1 MKIKYKHLINY
12 CYPEPVLLGEHRL
25 CIKPRSHGFQK
36 LINFK
41 INIKPIPNLN
51 YSLISASGE
60 EILKTSF
67 EGYTD
72 NLSIEAI
79 SEVET
84 FAHPNLNKC
93 LKDKDLP
100 LPLNRYCMNN
110 DLKGALEGWLP
121 NGQHDPSAVELSQEA
136 LAGSGDNLISYIPQ
150 LIEIIQDR
158 VKYTKRHVGP
168 AWPASRTL
176 RERVGSCRDLAMLMV
191 ECTRSVGIPSRFVS
205 GYHFEDQSLSEYEL
219 HAWTELYIPNA
230 GWRGFDPSGK
240 GLINERYLTLVAS
253 SDSNLTAVVKG
264 DFIGSPNL
272 QTHFSWEIKPIEI
285 EY

>member
-12 CYPEPVLLGEHRL
+12 FYPEPVLLGEHRL
-25 CIKPRSHGFQK
+25 CIKPRSQGFQK

-41 INIKPIPNLN
+41 INIKPIPNLH

-84 FAHPNLNKC
+84 FAHPNLNQC

-100 LPLNRYCMNN
+100 LPLNRYSMNN

-158 VKYTKRHVGP
+158 VKYTKRHAGP

-272 QTHFSWEIKPIEI
+272 QTYFSWEIKPIEI